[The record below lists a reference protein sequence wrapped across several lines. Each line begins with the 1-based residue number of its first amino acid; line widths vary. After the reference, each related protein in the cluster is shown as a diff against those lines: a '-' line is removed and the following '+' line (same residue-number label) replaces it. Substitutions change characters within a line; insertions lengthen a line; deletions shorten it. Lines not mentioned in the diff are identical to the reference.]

1 MRVLPTPD
9 AHELAL
15 DVAGPCETRP
25 GTGPT
30 RMHGPAQP
38 PDLPPEGNLPVDAE
52 RDDVKNLLADVDA
65 DHRWCWCGGF
75 RFRLH
80 CSPPA
85 SQTLACER
93 LAFLGKQ
100 PVHPI
105 SRSSPPRD
113 IGRPRPWVRQATKG
127 LGSPLAGS
135 PDWSCG
141 LVEAFGTR
149 YRRGHLRIDA
159 RPSA

>member
-1 MRVLPTPD
+1 
-9 AHELAL
+9 
-15 DVAGPCETRP
+15 
-25 GTGPT
+25 
-30 RMHGPAQP
+30 MHGPAQP

-85 SQTLACER
+85 SQTLAWER

-100 PVHPI
+100 PVHP
-105 SRSSPPRD
+105 
-113 IGRPRPWVRQATKG
+113 
-127 LGSPLAGS
+127 
-135 PDWSCG
+135 
-141 LVEAFGTR
+141 LVEVRLREISAAHDPGCAKPQRAWGRRWRAALIGPVGWSTLSEHVIGVDIFGSMLDL
-149 YRRGHLRIDA
+149 LRS
-159 RPSA
+159 R